1 MSLDFGFGYTEND
14 GCWSELFKGLTD
26 LDKQFFHNCL
36 PWVCMGAGVGKISEE
51 TIPHL
56 ILRTDINDALHRG
69 PQNTTTRSH
78 LTLVHLAAVYGE
90 EAAAKYR
97 DAQVQAAKILADALP
112 EGFEPDPVKA
122 MWRFIGFHTNVRTE
136 PTAEF
141 LKGLMDRRMTPLPK
155 ITQKDILR
163 IEAEARKQNRAIGDG
178 TMKHPGLEVEIP
190 CPAE

>member
-14 GCWSELFKGLTD
+14 GRWSELFKGLTD

-56 ILRTDINDALHRG
+56 IIRTDINEALLRG
-69 PQNTTTRSH
+69 PPNTTTRSH
-78 LTLVHLAAVYGE
+78 LTLVQLAAEYSE

-112 EGFEPDPVKA
+112 EGFEPNPMKA
-122 MWRFIGFHTNVRTE
+122 MQRFIGFHANVRTE
-136 PTAEF
+136 PTADF
-141 LKGLMDRRMTPLPK
+141 LSGLMDRRMTPVPK
-155 ITQKDILR
+155 ITPKDIRR
-163 IEAEARKQNRAIGDG
+163 IEAEAEKQHTAIGAG
-178 TMKHPGLEVEIP
+178 KIKHPALEVEEA
-190 CPAE
+190 CPTA